1 MAKKSSLYL
10 KIEEA
15 ASELFEGVHPA
26 IADNSHVADTSQNRI
41 YSHGYSSHL
50 SKILLILKNFLP
62 NCHIRQL
69 LI

>member
-26 IADNSHVADTSQNRI
+26 IADNSHVAEQNLLAWLFESFEQDIVNFEKTSYRI
-41 YSHGYSSHL
+41 VIFDNY
-50 SKILLILKNFLP
+50 
-62 NCHIRQL
+62 
-69 LI
+69 